1 MRIRP
6 YIANKDYEYLSKWID
21 NERTHAFWCAN
32 LLPYPMTQ
40 KSFHDFL
47 AKNAMDWTDGAYIA
61 TENSGQ
67 AVGFFCYSVNTENNM
82 GFLKFVI
89 VDSARRK
96 KGYGKEMLNL
106 ALQYAF
112 QITGAKA
119 VQLNVFNE
127 NTLAKQCYEKA
138 GFIERNIDKDVFPY
152 QDELWSRCNMIV
164 SKQSFSFPE
173 RIHDYG
179 IRRTDKKNTHI
190 PGLDTT

>member
-6 YIANKDYEYLSKWID
+6 YIANKDYECLSKWID

-32 LLPYPMTQ
+32 LLPYPMTP

-47 AKNAMDWTDGAYIA
+47 EKNAMDWTDGAYIA

-67 AVGFFCYSVNTENNM
+67 AAGFFCYSVNTENNM

-89 VDSARRK
+89 VDSTKRK

-112 QITGAKA
+112 QITGAET

-127 NTLAKQCYEKA
+127 NILAKQCYKKA
-138 GFIERNIDKDVFPY
+138 GFIERNIDKDVFSY
-152 QDELWSRCNMIV
+152 QDELWSRCNMVV
-164 SKQSFSFPE
+164 SKQS
-173 RIHDYG
+173 
-179 IRRTDKKNTHI
+179 
-190 PGLDTT
+190 L

>member
-6 YIANKDYEYLSKWID
+6 YIPNKDYEYLSKWID
-21 NERTHAFWCAN
+21 DERTHAFWCAN
-32 LLPYPMTQ
+32 RLPFPITQ

-47 AKNAMDWTDGAYIA
+47 EQNSMEWTESAYIA

-67 AVGFFCYSVNTENNM
+67 AVGFFCYSINTEDNI

-89 VDSARRK
+89 VDKTKRG

-106 ALQYAF
+106 ALRYAF

-127 NTLAKQCYEKA
+127 NKVAKQCYEKV
-138 GFIERNIDKDVFPY
+138 GFVERNIDKNVFEY
-152 QDELWSRCNMIV
+152 KDELWDRCNMIV
-164 SKQSFSFPE
+164 SEQ
-173 RIHDYG
+173 
-179 IRRTDKKNTHI
+179 
-190 PGLDTT
+190 

>member
-6 YIANKDYEYLSKWID
+6 YIPNKDYEYVSKWID
-21 NERTHAFWCAN
+21 DERTHAFWCAN

-40 KSFHDFL
+40 KSFHDL
-47 AKNAMDWTDGAYIA
+47 LEKNATDWTDSAYVA

-67 AVGFFCYSVNTENNM
+67 AVGFFCYSVNTADNI

-89 VDSARRK
+89 VDKTKRG

-119 VQLNVFNE
+119 VQLNVFSETYQQSNVMKKSA
-127 NTLAKQCYEKA
+127 LLK
-138 GFIERNIDKDVFPY
+138 ERLIKMYLHIKTSYGADV
-152 QDELWSRCNMIV
+152 
-164 SKQSFSFPE
+164 
-173 RIHDYG
+173 
-179 IRRTDKKNTHI
+179 T
-190 PGLDTT
+190 